1 MIEAINPK
9 PSEMVEQV
17 LAWLDA
23 SQEPSRNRD
32 FNRFF
37 TGEQS
42 QALKLFRSYSSLL
55 REIQNLSQVPGFSLA
70 ARRDQE
76 FMWVEVSDPRMGY
89 RRMSRIPLGLRG
101 HLEAWLKNSGLKLT
115 GDPES
120 QA

>member
-1 MIEAINPK
+1 MIEAAHTK

-23 SQEPSRNRD
+23 SLEPSRNRD

-37 TGEQS
+37 SGEQS

-55 REIQNLSQVPGFSLA
+55 KEIQNLSQVPGFTLT
-70 ARRDQE
+70 ARRDQD
-76 FMWVEVSDPRMGY
+76 FLWVEVSDPRMGY
-89 RRMSRIPLGLRG
+89 KRISRIPLGLRG
-101 HLEAWLKNSGLKLT
+101 HLEAWLKDSGLELP
-115 GDPES
+115 GDPEN